1 MRRRFLLLAVVSILA
16 LFCSNSFARYN
27 YGYAYHGGRW
37 HSHGWFG
44 FDYAV
49 GYPPVGVIV
58 ASLPFGYTRIIYAGV
73 PYYYYDNVYFSAC
86 PGGYIVVPAPQP
98 QEEVTPAASE
108 GEDNEQ
114 AVTATAKV
122 SKNSDLIVVNIPKK
136 SGGFIPVKLTK
147 HGSGYIGPQGE
158 FYAGHP
164 TVEQLSVLYGE

>member
-1 MRRRFLLLAVVSILA
+1 MRKRFLFFAVVSILV

-58 ASLPFGYTRIIYAGV
+58 ASLPFGYTRIIYAGA
-73 PYYYYDNVYFSAC
+73 PYYYYDNIYFSAC

-98 QEEVTPAASE
+98 REEVTPDSREDAAES
-108 GEDNEQ
+108 
-114 AVTATAKV
+114 ATITAK
-122 SKNSDLIVVNIPKK
+122 SAAANDLIVVNIPKK

-147 HGSGYIGPQGE
+147 HGSGYVGPQGE
-158 FYAGHP
+158 FYSGHP